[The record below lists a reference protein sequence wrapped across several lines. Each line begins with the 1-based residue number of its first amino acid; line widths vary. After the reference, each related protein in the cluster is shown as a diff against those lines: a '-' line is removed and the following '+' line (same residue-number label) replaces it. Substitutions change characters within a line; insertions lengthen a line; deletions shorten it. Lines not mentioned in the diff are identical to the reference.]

1 MAGRALSGLG
11 GGLAAVPMAVQALG
25 GALVGALSGAIMG
38 LANPGSGFPS
48 APCP

>member
-11 GGLAAVPMAVQALG
+11 GGLAAAPKPVQALD
-25 GALVGALSGAIMG
+25 GALVGALGGAIMG
-38 LANPGSGFPS
+38 LACPGSGFPF